1 MLDEL
6 NKLLTVVIPVKNE
19 EKNLPECLESVKGLE
34 HVVVVDSGSTDSTCD
49 IAARYGREVVQFKWN
64 GQFPKKRNWMLRNY
78 KFETPWVMFLDAD
91 ERMTPDFV
99 DELSRTL
106 PTTSHVAFF
115 VCLNNWFLG
124 RLLKHGKVP
133 RKTAILKLGHGEYE
147 HIEERSWS
155 KLDMEIHEHIL
166 VDGTTG
172 TIRGRLE
179 HYDKR
184 SLSSYYEKHNQYSSW
199 EAHRTLV
206 LKDYSHLPWWQRI
219 KYRLM
224 KSKILP
230 YAYFFYTYI
239 WHGGFMDGLPGY
251 YFALAKFMVVFQVQ
265 AKMVEIKAGRWE

>member
-19 EKNLPECLESVKGLE
+19 EKNLPECLESVKDLE

-91 ERMTPDFV
+91 ERVTPAFV

-106 PTTSHVAFF
+106 PGTRHVVFY
-115 VCLNNWFLG
+115 VCLNNWFMG

-133 RKTAILKLGHGEYE
+133 RKTAVVKLGHGEYE
-147 HIEERSWS
+147 HIEENSWS
-155 KLDMEIHEHIL
+155 ILDMEVHEHMIA
-166 VDGTTG
+166 DGTIG
-172 TIRGRLE
+172 TIKARLE

-184 SLSSYYEKHNQYSSW
+184 SLSSYYEKHNQYSDWSS
-199 EAHRTLV
+199 HRTLAI
-206 LKDYSHLPWWQRI
+206 KNYSALPWWQRL

-224 KSKILP
+224 FSKFLP
-230 YAYFFYTYI
+230 YIYFLYTYI
-239 WHGGFMDGLPGY
+239 WHLGFLDGEAGY
-251 YFALAKFMVVFQVQ
+251 YFALAKFMVIFQTQ
-265 AKMVEIKAGRWE
+265 SKIVEIKAGRA